1 MSTIALKKPG
11 DLRMFVMSVIMAI
24 VVFAILF
31 LALRYAA
38 PAASSGVPLVPCRQ
52 CGQGC
57 GCPRLAG
64 ASLCGCPR

>member
-1 MSTIALKKPG
+1 MSTVALKKPG
-11 DLRMFVMSVIMAI
+11 DLRIFMISFTVAI
-24 VVFAILF
+24 TVFALAF
-31 LALRYAA
+31 LALRYAT
-38 PAASSGVPLVPCRQ
+38 PTGSSGVPLVPCRQ

>member
-1 MSTIALKKPG
+1 MTTVALNKPG
-11 DLRMFVMSVIMAI
+11 DLRMFAI
-24 VVFAILF
+24 SIAVAIAVFALSF

-38 PAASSGVPLVPCRQ
+38 PAAAPGVPLVPCRQ

-57 GCPRLAG
+57 PCPRLAG